1 VPGGT
6 VCRVGEELVMGLVER
21 LDHLQRRHTPFG
33 FPIAVFYKFFDD
45 QGSYLA
51 ALVTYYGFLSLFP
64 LLLLLSSLLG
74 FALQGDPHLQQQI
87 LSSTLSQFPV
97 IGTQLGSTAGLRGS
111 GVGVVVGLL
120 GLVYGGLG
128 VAQAVQ
134 NVMNVAWGIPRNN
147 RPNPV
152 MARLRSLL
160 LLTVGGVAVA
170 GTTVLSALGSSAGA
184 FGASLGAGAQVVL
197 TLAAVAVNALVF
209 LLAFRIATARTLSW
223 RDAAPGALTAAV
235 AWQLL
240 QSFGALYVGHV
251 LKNATA
257 VNGVFGLVLGLFAW
271 LYVAATSVVLSVEI
285 NVVRVKHLWPRA
297 LLTPFT
303 DDVDLTHGDRKTYAD
318 AAEAQR
324 AKGFESVDVS
334 FDHEGQNA
342 TAQRRRTAGGGQPSG
357 GSTTT
362 D

>member
-1 VPGGT
+1 V
-6 VCRVGEELVMGLVER
+6 VGEELVMGLVQR
-21 LDHLQRRHTPFG
+21 LDHLQRRHAAAG
-33 FPIAVFYKFFDD
+33 FPIAVVYKFFDD

-74 FALQGDPHLQQQI
+74 FALQGDPHLQQQV

-97 IGTQLGSTAGLRGS
+97 IGTQLGSTGLRGS
-111 GVGVVVGLL
+111 GVGVAVGLV

-134 NVMNVAWGIPRNN
+134 NVMNVAWGIPRNS

-160 LLTVGGVAVA
+160 LLTTGGIAVA

-184 FGASLGAGAQVVL
+184 FGARLGGGVQVVL
-197 TLAAVAVNALVF
+197 IVAAVAVNAVVF
-209 LLAFRIATARTLSW
+209 LLAFRIATARGLSW

-251 LKNATA
+251 LKNASA

-271 LYVAATSVVLSVEI
+271 LYVAATSMVLSVEI
-285 NVVRVKHLWPRA
+285 NVVRAKRLWPRA

-303 DDVDLTHGDRKTYAD
+303 DDVDLTHGDRKTYSD

-324 AKGFESVDVS
+324 AKGFESVEVS
-334 FDHEGQNA
+334 FDHDGQNA
-342 TAQRRRTAGGGQPSG
+342 SAQRRRAAGGDRPEESAT
-357 GSTTT
+357 SE
-362 D
+362 

>member
-1 VPGGT
+1 
-6 VCRVGEELVMGLVER
+6 MGVVQR
-21 LDHLQRRHTPFG
+21 LDHLQRRYTWAG
-33 FPIAVFYKFFDD
+33 FPIAVVYKYVDD

-87 LSSTLSQFPV
+87 LHSTLSQFPV
-97 IGTQLGSTAGLRGS
+97 IGAQLGTTGLRGS
-111 GVGVVVGLL
+111 GVGVAVGVL

-134 NVMNVAWGIPRNN
+134 NVMNVAWGIPRNS

-160 LLTVGGVAVA
+160 LLATAGVAIA

-184 FGASLGAGAQVVL
+184 FGATLDAGVKVLL
-197 TLAAVAVNALVF
+197 TLAAVAVNAMVF
-209 LLAFRIATARTLSW
+209 LLVFHIATARKLSW
-223 RDAAPGALTAAV
+223 HDAAPGALTAAV

-240 QSFGALYVGHV
+240 QSFGAVYVGHV
-251 LKNATA
+251 LKNASA

-271 LYVAATSVVLSVEI
+271 LYVAASCLVLSVQI
-285 NVVRVKHLWPRA
+285 NVVRAKRLWPRA

-303 DDVDLTHGDRKTYAD
+303 DDVDLTHGDRKAYAD
-318 AAEAQR
+318 AAGAQR
-324 AKGFESVDVS
+324 AKGFENVDVS
-334 FDHEGQNA
+334 FDHDGQNA
-342 TAQRRRTAGGGQPSG
+342 TAQRRLAAEGEGRG
-357 GSTTT
+357 GSAPETSE
-362 D
+362 

>member
-1 VPGGT
+1 MA
-6 VCRVGEELVMGLVER
+6 LVQR
-21 LDHLQRRHTPFG
+21 LDSLQRRYPPAG
-33 FPIAVFYKFFDD
+33 FPIAVVYKYVDD

-74 FALQGDPHLQQQI
+74 FALQGDPRLQQQI
-87 LSSTLSQFPV
+87 LRSTLSQFPV
-97 IGTQLGSTAGLRGS
+97 IGDQLGTTGLRGS

-134 NVMNVAWGIPRNN
+134 NVMNVAWGIPRNS
-147 RPNPV
+147 RPNPL

-160 LLTVGGVAVA
+160 LLMTAGVAVA

-184 FGASLGAGAQVVL
+184 FGADLGSGVQVLL
-197 TLAAVAVNALVF
+197 TLAAVAINALVF
-209 LLAFRIATARTLSW
+209 LLAFHIATAREVTW
-223 RDAAPGALTAAV
+223 RQAAPGALTAAI

-251 LKNATA
+251 LKHASA

-271 LYVAATSVVLSVEI
+271 LYVAAASMVLSVEI
-285 NVVRVKHLWPRA
+285 NVVRAKHVWPRA

-303 DDVDLTHGDRKTYAD
+303 DDVDLTHGDRRTYAD

-324 AKGFESVDVS
+324 AKGFENVDVS
-334 FDHEGQNA
+334 FDHDGQNA
-342 TAQRRRTAGGGQPSG
+342 TARRRRAAEPKSPG
-357 GSTTT
+357 GSDPGST
-362 D
+362 DDGSPT

>member
-1 VPGGT
+1 
-6 VCRVGEELVMGLVER
+6 MGFVQR
-21 LDHLQRRHTPFG
+21 LDHLQRRHPPAG
-33 FPIAVFYKFFDD
+33 FPIAVVYKYVDD

-87 LSSTLSQFPV
+87 LRSTLSQFPV
-97 IGTQLGSTAGLRGS
+97 IGTQLGTTGLRGS

-134 NVMNVAWGIPRNN
+134 NVMNVAWGIPRNS

-160 LLTVGGVAVA
+160 LLATAGVAIA

-184 FGASLGAGAQVVL
+184 FGASLGAGVQVLL

-209 LLAFRIATARTLSW
+209 LLAFRVATARRLSW
-223 RDAAPGALTAAV
+223 GDAAPGALTAAV

-240 QSFGALYVGHV
+240 QSFGAVYVGHV
-251 LKNATA
+251 LKNASA

-271 LYVAATSVVLSVEI
+271 LYVAASCLVLSVQI
-285 NVVRVKHLWPRA
+285 NVVRAKRLWPRA

-303 DDVDLTHGDRKTYAD
+303 DDVDLTHGDRRAYAD
-318 AAEAQR
+318 AAGAQR
-324 AKGFESVDVS
+324 AKGFETVDVS
-334 FDHEGQNA
+334 FEHDGQNA
-342 TAQRRRTAGGGQPSG
+342 TAQRRRVAEREGQG
-357 GSTTT
+357 GSTPGPSE
-362 D
+362 